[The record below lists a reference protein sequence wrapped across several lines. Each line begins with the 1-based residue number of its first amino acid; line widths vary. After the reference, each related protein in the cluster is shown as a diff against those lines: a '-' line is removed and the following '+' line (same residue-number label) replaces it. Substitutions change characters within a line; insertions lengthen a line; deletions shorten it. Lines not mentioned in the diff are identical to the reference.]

1 MARQLL
7 KVFQALKASGDY
19 RRRHMPFL
27 KTLEDQDLIREIGYS
42 QATGH
47 PLSLKQLFL
56 HGIASIATVQRRLA
70 RLKRLGVVEQ
80 NRADHDKRVTRLTLS
95 PAALKLYYRWG
106 QGMQKS
112 WS

>member
-1 MARQLL
+1 MTRRVL

-42 QATGH
+42 QAAGH

-56 HGIASIATVQRRLA
+56 HGIGSVATVQRRLA
-70 RLKRLGVVEQ
+70 RLRRLGIVEQ
-80 NRADHDKRVTRLTLS
+80 VRADHDKRLLKLRLTPS
-95 PAALKLYYRWG
+95 ALKTYNRWG
-106 QGMQKS
+106 RLMRAS
-112 WS
+112 WD